1 VPAGAYRVDGVA
13 AQMVMPT
20 SPPGPHVEG
29 KVRCGKGSCKSLC
42 RDVVMWDGGEGLC
55 KLRKGKAAL

>member
-1 VPAGAYRVDGVA
+1 LMVWLP
-13 AQMVMPT
+13 QMVMPT
-20 SPPGPHVEG
+20 FPLGPHVEG
-29 KVRCGKGSCKSLC
+29 KVRCCKSLY